1 MALHVQRDGYH
12 PGETLYQLR
21 DEAPVAEYR
30 LPIGLQSMPAWLVT
44 RHEDVRRVLSDS
56 ALFSS
61 TGGAQAASLGEE
73 SAARLSMRSPGWFIE
88 EDPPEHTR
96 LRRLLTPEFTVR
108 RIHALV
114 PRIKR
119 YVDDLLD
126 AMESGGGPVDVIET
140 FALPLPSLVICELF
154 GVPYEDR
161 AEFQERSSAQLD
173 FRRGVQER
181 VAISAESRAYM
192 AKLVALQRADPGD
205 DLLGM
210 LVREHGDEITD
221 EELTGIGALLL
232 LAGHETTAA
241 MLGLGTL
248 LLLDHPEQADLV
260 RDRPGA
266 VEQAVEEMLRYLSV
280 VSIPIIR
287 TATEDVTLGGRLIKA
302 GSAVVC
308 SLAIANRD
316 HTLAGKPDVFD
327 ITRETVSHI
336 AFGHGIH
343 HCIGAPLARTEMRI
357 AFPALL
363 RRFPGLRL
371 AVPREDVVFRVNSV
385 SHNVQALPVT
395 W

>member
-1 MALHVQRDGYH
+1 GHR
-12 PGETLYQLR
+12 
-21 DEAPVAEYR
+21 
-30 LPIGLQSMPAWLVT
+30 
-44 RHEDVRRVLSDS
+44 
-56 ALFSS
+56 
-61 TGGAQAASLGEE
+61 TGG
-73 SAARLSMRSPGWFIE
+73 
-88 EDPPEHTR
+88 
-96 LRRLLTPEFTVR
+96 LRRGER
-108 RIHALV
+108 
-114 PRIKR
+114 
-119 YVDDLLD
+119 
-126 AMESGGGPVDVIET
+126 
-140 FALPLPSLVICELF
+140 
-154 GVPYEDR
+154 DR
-161 AEFQERSSAQLD
+161 EQ
-173 FRRGVQER
+173 
-181 VAISAESRAYM
+181 
-192 AKLVALQRADPGD
+192 
-205 DLLGM
+205 
-210 LVREHGDEITD
+210 
-221 EELTGIGALLL
+221 ELTGIGALLL

-260 RDRPGA
+260 RDRPGV

-308 SLAIANRD
+308 SLVIANRD
-316 HTLAGKPDVFD
+316 HTLAERPDVFD
-327 ITRETVSHI
+327 ITREAASHI

-371 AVPREDVVFRVNSV
+371 AVPREDVVFRINSV